1 MNATPAPAWRER
13 LASPLTWH
21 YAVFAV
27 LLVTVI
33 VLAIRFAMDWA
44 ATSSRTADA
53 VANKQ
58 VQLHALE
65 IQTAPLRGL
74 DKRIAVAHDEVKSFI
89 TDRIP
94 ASYSSISAEMGNLE
108 VKSGVRQTR
117 LSYAQKA
124 PENNLTEITLDA
136 GITGEYPQIMKFVN
150 SLERDNIFFVIRG
163 MGLTGQQ
170 GGMVNLR
177 LQLSTWL
184 RPEDAAA
191 SGLPQAG
198 AVNPPGDNGSNPP
211 GGNGSNPPGGNG
223 SNPPAGNGGD
233 TQ

>member
-1 MNATPAPAWRER
+1 MNGTPAPAWRER

-21 YAVFAV
+21 YIALAL

-33 VLAIRFAMDWA
+33 VLGTRYAMDWA
-44 ATSSRTADA
+44 VTSSRTAEA
-53 VANKQ
+53 MANKQ

-74 DKRIAVAHDEVKSFI
+74 DKRIDVARDQVKSFI
-89 TDRIP
+89 DRRIP
-94 ASYSSISAEMGNLE
+94 ADYSSISAEMGNLE

-117 LSYAQKA
+117 LSYAQK
-124 PENNLTEITLDA
+124 PPQNNLTEITLDA
-136 GITGEYPQIMKFVN
+136 GITGEYPQIMRFIN
-150 SLERDNIFFVIRG
+150 SLERDKIFFVIRG

-170 GGMVNLR
+170 AGAVNLR

-191 SGLPQAG
+191 SGVPQA
-198 AVNPPGDNGSNPP
+198 AAANPSGDNGANPP
-211 GGNGSNPPGGNG
+211 TE
-223 SNPPAGNGGD
+223 NGGD
-233 TQ
+233 AQ

>member
-1 MNATPAPAWRER
+1 MNVTPAPAWRER

-21 YAVFAV
+21 YVVFAV

-33 VLAIRFAMDWA
+33 VLATRYGMDWA
-44 ATSSRTADA
+44 VTSSRTAEA
-53 VANKQ
+53 MANKQ

-74 DKRIAVAHDEVKSFI
+74 DKRIVVARDEVKSFV
-89 TDRIP
+89 DGRIP
-94 ASYSSISAEMGNLE
+94 ANYSSIAEEMGNLE

-117 LSYAQKA
+117 LSYAQKP
-124 PENNLTEITLDA
+124 PENTLTEITLDA
-136 GITGEYPQIMKFVN
+136 GITGEYPQIMRFIN
-150 SLERDNIFFVIRG
+150 SLERDKIFFVIRG

-170 GGMVNLR
+170 GGTVNLR

-198 AVNPPGDNGSNPP
+198 ATNPS
-211 GGNGSNPPGGNG
+211 GGNEN
-223 SNPPAGNGGD
+223 NPPAGNGGEPK
-233 TQ
+233 

>member
-1 MNATPAPAWRER
+1 MNDTAAPAWRER

-21 YAVFAV
+21 YVVFAI

-33 VLAIRFAMDWA
+33 VLATRYAMDWA
-44 ATSSRTADA
+44 VTSSRTADA

-74 DKRIAVAHDEVKSFI
+74 DKRLDLARDEVKSFI
-89 TDRIP
+89 ADRIP
-94 ASYSSISAEMGNLE
+94 ASYSSISAEMGGLE

-117 LSYAQKA
+117 LSYAQKP

-136 GITGEYPQIMKFVN
+136 GITGEYPQIMKFIN
-150 SLERDNIFFVIRG
+150 SLERDKTFFVIRG

-170 GGMVNLR
+170 GGTVNLR

-191 SGLPQAG
+191 SGLPQA
-198 AVNPPGDNGSNPP
+198 APANPSGGDGT
-211 GGNGSNPPGGNG
+211 
-223 SNPPAGNGGD
+223 NPPAGNGGG

>member
-1 MNATPAPAWRER
+1 MNVTPAPAWRER

-21 YAVFAV
+21 YIALAL

-33 VLAIRFAMDWA
+33 VLGTRYAMDWA
-44 ATSSRTADA
+44 VTSSRTAEA
-53 VANKQ
+53 MANKQ

-74 DKRIAVAHDEVKSFI
+74 DKRIDVARDQVKSFI
-89 TDRIP
+89 DGRIP
-94 ASYSSISAEMGNLE
+94 ADYSSISAEMGNLE

-117 LSYAQKA
+117 LSYAQK
-124 PENNLTEITLDA
+124 PPQNNLTEITLDA
-136 GITGEYPQIMKFVN
+136 GITGEYPQIMRFIN
-150 SLERDNIFFVIRG
+150 SLERDKIFFVIRG

-170 GGMVNLR
+170 AGAVNLR

-191 SGLPQAG
+191 SGVPQAAAANPSSSNG
-198 AVNPPGDNGSNPP
+198 ANPPTE
-211 GGNGSNPPGGNG
+211 
-223 SNPPAGNGGD
+223 NGGD
-233 TQ
+233 AQ

>member
-1 MNATPAPAWRER
+1 MNGTPAPVWRER

-21 YAVFAV
+21 YVVFAI

-33 VLAIRFAMDWA
+33 VLGTRYAMDWA
-44 ATSSRTADA
+44 VTSSRTADA
-53 VANKQ
+53 LANKQ

-74 DKRIAVAHDEVKSFI
+74 DKRIDVARDEVKSFVS
-89 TDRIP
+89 DRIP
-94 ASYSSISAEMGNLE
+94 ASYSSISAEMGKLE
-108 VKSGVRQTR
+108 VQSGVRQTR
-117 LSYAQKA
+117 LSYAQKP

-136 GITGEYPQIMKFVN
+136 GITGEYPQIMRFIN
-150 SLERDNIFFVIRG
+150 SLERDKIFFVIRG

-170 GGMVNLR
+170 AGTVNLR

-191 SGLPQAG
+191 SGLPTAG
-198 AVNPPGDNGSNPP
+198 AANSSGESGA
-211 GGNGSNPPGGNG
+211 
-223 SNPPAGNGGD
+223 NPPAGNGGD
-233 TQ
+233 AQ